1 MKNIKFLLIVFSF
14 SFLVFSFSTPVF
26 AQAIPWTKDYCY
38 TVVDGT
44 EIANLQGFECI
55 FKNILLIIIPLAGL
69 AAFVTLII
77 GGFQYLTSGGDP
89 KQLQKATATITA
101 AVIGIVVILG
111 VWFIFKL
118 LFVITG
124 LDLLQFQIP
133 S

>member
-1 MKNIKFLLIVFSF
+1 MFRF
-14 SFLVFSFSTPVF
+14 TAF
-26 AQAIPWTKDYCY
+26 AQTESWTNTNCVSITNPD
-38 TVVDGT
+38 
-44 EIANLQGFECI
+44 IATLQGFECI

-77 GGFQYLTSGGDP
+77 GGFQYLTSAGDP

-101 AVIGIVVILG
+101 AIIGIAVILG
-111 VWFIFKL
+111 IWFVFKL

-133 S
+133 G